1 MPERTEERSE
11 EAHQRKKL
19 GVKLKIV
26 EVLPMRYLSATLV
39 FVLVC
44 AVAQA
49 QTTTGAQTPN
59 PPTNLPSTPTTD
71 SSSQQVKPP
80 LAPLPDDSPMPDQ
93 GKLPMPQD
101 TKKSAVKR
109 KLEQLAPNC
118 LDIFYGFHTCWSS
131 PPAPPA
137 KSLNRATDPEFAKDM
152 EVGDFYL
159 TERKNYAGAAM
170 RFRDAL
176 ELEPNDPEA
185 IYKLAQS
192 LEGLHQI
199 DEARQDYETYLRLQP
214 EGKFAA
220 QAKKALERLQQNG
233 AAATAD
239 SPKAG
244 PKKK

>member
-1 MPERTEERSE
+1 
-11 EAHQRKKL
+11 
-19 GVKLKIV
+19 
-26 EVLPMRYLSATLV
+26 MRYLSATLL

-101 TKKSAVKR
+101 KKQSTAKR
-109 KLEQLAPNC
+109 KLEQAAPNC
-118 LDIFYGFHTCWSS
+118 LNIFAYHTCWSS
-131 PPAPPA
+131 PPASPA
-137 KSLNRATDPEFAKDM
+137 KAANPAADAEFAKDI

-176 ELEPNDPEA
+176 ELVPNDPEA
-185 IYKLAQS
+185 TYKLAQS

-233 AAATAD
+233 AAATAE
-239 SPKAG
+239 K